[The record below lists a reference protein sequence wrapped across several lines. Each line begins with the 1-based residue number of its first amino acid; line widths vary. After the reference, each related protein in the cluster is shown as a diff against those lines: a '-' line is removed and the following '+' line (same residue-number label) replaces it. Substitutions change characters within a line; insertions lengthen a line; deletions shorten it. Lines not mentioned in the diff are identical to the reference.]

1 METRNYCVVCFLHQ
15 RLHVTCALPSTVK
28 YLFRSLFI
36 LFYGTMFQNNCYWKN
51 IFKIVTL
58 FWVCVFWMPLV
69 CLCSRHFING
79 LFFYHLI
86 LIKWV
91 MDVKLHV
98 LCCCLVCIHWAG
110 SFLFSSLFQCNK
122 PNISNSIHVI
132 ESFLFPFSRLT
143 FTPTYFERSAKGES
157 KHLGFQKISLSLS
170 RQLPWQAC
178 NWGFGELCPLLFTL
192 TWRVNYLIVV
202 EVLVWI

>member
-1 METRNYCVVCFLHQ
+1 MVQCFKTI
-15 RLHVTCALPSTVK
+15 V
-28 YLFRSLFI
+28 I
-36 LFYGTMFQNNCYWKN
+36 EKN

-58 FWVCVFWMPLV
+58 FWVCGTCVFWMPLV
-69 CLCSRHFING
+69 CLCSRHFVNG

-98 LCCCLVCIHWAG
+98 LCRCLVCIHWAG

-122 PNISNSIHVI
+122 PNVSNSIHVI